1 MFLNSSGTEIG
12 KIDFM
17 KYKERIFLFM
27 KHMIKSLVLA
37 SLMATLPA
45 FSQAEQIVVIKEANN
60 QNIPVSI
67 AANKQNLP
75 KANKQ
80 ILPTDNNQNSSQETK
95 QNLSQESKQ
104 DSSKGERQDSSKD
117 NQKNSSKE
125 NQQSSSKDSQQ
136 SSAKENKSNQSAAI
150 KVTKQGISDNEAY
163 GTRPIIVKSLYG
175 TEELRDEVA
184 FKDQQS
190 LWIPLALYKS
200 VNLNPITTE
209 QGTTYITLSMPR
221 VGGDMLYS
229 GDVRGGTSKIKLP
242 ISVRNGFSYVDL
254 KTMSPMLGVVYE
266 ERADGIVLTPQVGA
280 VRKPDVKEITNS
292 VTLVFDPLVGTPYAH
307 KVAHEG
313 TSVISPTLFDLGE
326 KGLVLKNQVS
336 LDYKLQYGAAGYQ
349 VWPLVTNTFK
359 PDFTSKIL
367 KDETIWPAI
376 GRDMVLYALAYGY
389 EGYNFDFENVYYKD
403 KKQLTKFVTYLADLL
418 HTYNIKSSID
428 ITGYSDSENWSMVY
442 DRKAFGDVVDYVVLM
457 AYDET
462 WASST
467 TAGPVASYPWVRQ
480 NVEALLKE
488 VPSEKIILGVP
499 YYMRSWTSK
508 IEVDSKGKVKVSE
521 TKGKTLPMG
530 EAEALKEKYKKRVTW
545 NDNLKTNYVVF
556 GTNSLGEQLLAYKET
571 GREPR
576 LVVPMDAVDRPS
588 SVANTVT
595 VSKVTSDKT
604 KLVENNA
611 DEAKALSKDTNQ
623 PMKEARIAGGLRN
636 KSSFITEVWFE
647 DEASMA
653 PKLALVKELN
663 LGGFGAWRKGFETEQ
678 FADFVYKN
686 YKEPKA
692 IEQDKKGNKKSD
704 KKVGK
709 KADKKSAKN

>member
-1 MFLNSSGTEIG
+1 
-12 KIDFM
+12 
-17 KYKERIFLFM
+17 M

-37 SLMATLPA
+37 SLVATLPS
-45 FSQAEQIVVIKEANN
+45 FSQAEQIIVTKEVNN
-60 QNIPVSI
+60 QNIPVSV
-67 AANKQNLP
+67 AENKQNLS
-75 KANKQ
+75 KANKET
-80 ILPTDNNQNSSQETK
+80 LLKENNQNSFK
-95 QNLSQESKQ
+95 DIKQ
-104 DSSKGERQDSSKD
+104 DSPKDNKERSSKNNKEHSSKDTKERSSKD
-117 NQKNSSKE
+117 NQ
-125 NQQSSSKDSQQ
+125 QSVVKD
-136 SSAKENKSNQSAAI
+136 NKMAQSAAI
-150 KVTKQGISDNEAY
+150 QVIKEGLADSEIY

-175 TEELRDEVA
+175 TEEVRDEVA

-190 LWIPLALYKS
+190 LWIPLALYKR

-209 QGTTYITLSMPR
+209 QGTTYITLPMPR

-229 GDVRGGTSKIKLP
+229 GDARGGTSKIKLP

-280 VRKPDVKEITNS
+280 VSKPDVKEITNT

-326 KGLVLKNQVS
+326 KGLVVKNQVS

-367 KDETIWPAI
+367 KDETKWSAI

-418 HTYNIKSSID
+418 HNYNIKSSVD

-442 DRKAFGDVVDYVVLM
+442 DRKAFGEAVDYVVLM

-488 VPSEKIILGVP
+488 VPSEKVILGVP

-508 IEVDSKGKVKVSE
+508 IEVDAKGKVKISE

-530 EAEALKEKYKKRVTW
+530 EAEALKEKYKQRVTW
-545 NDNLKTNYVVF
+545 NDKLKTNYVVF
-556 GTNSLGEQLLAYKET
+556 GTNRLGEQLLAYKET

-576 LVVPMDAVDRPS
+576 LVVPMEAVDSPNG
-588 SVANTVT
+588 VANTVT

-604 KLVENNA
+604 KVVENNVA
-611 DEAKALSKDTNQ
+611 DAKTLSKETNES
-623 PMKEARIAGGLRN
+623 MKESRIAGGLRN

-663 LGGFGAWRKGFETEQ
+663 LGGFGAWRKGFETEE

-686 YKEPKA
+686 YKEPKEA
-692 IEQDKKGNKKSD
+692 EQDKKGNKKSD
-704 KKVGK
+704 KK
-709 KADKKSAKN
+709 ADKKTDKKPDKKNVKN